1 MKPLHPDNFSM
12 NVIPGYTNYIKY
24 KGVWD
29 MQDLYESMA
38 DFFRN
43 QKFKFYETANIHKHP
58 SPFGADR
65 KYFWKAVK
73 NVEEYY
79 QYVLDIYFHTYDTR
93 DIEATMKDGSKKVF
107 TKGRIW
113 VQIRGRVILDYEK
126 HWEENSFYAQLR
138 NFYHKYIIQKKAEGL
153 WGDEVYYRVMNPLHH
168 LIQQRL
174 KMETEEYEHWEFYG
188 AH

>member
-1 MKPLHPDNFSM
+1 MEPEEFSKI
-12 NVIPGYTNYIKY
+12 VQPYYTMYLQY
-24 KGVWD
+24 KGAWD

-38 DFFRN
+38 DFFRQ
-43 QKFKFYETANIHKHP
+43 QKFKFYEILYLHKRP

-65 KYFWKAVK
+65 QYKWKAVR

-79 QYVLDIYFHTYDTR
+79 KFVVDVFFHTYDAH
-93 DIEATMKDGSKKVF
+93 DVQVTMKDGSKNSF

-113 VQIRGRVILDYEK
+113 VQIRGRVIIDYEK
-126 HWEENSFYAQLR
+126 KWEDNAFYAQLR
-138 NFYHKYIIQKKAEGL
+138 NFYHKYVIQKKIEGV
-153 WGDEVYYRVMNPLHH
+153 WADEIYYRVMNPLHN

-174 KMETEEYEHWEFYG
+174 KMETEEYEHREFVG

>member
-1 MKPLHPDNFSM
+1 MKAEEFSLEK
-12 NVIPGYTNYIKY
+12 PYFTQYIQY

-43 QKFKFYETANIHKHP
+43 QKFKFYEVVYKHKHP
-58 SPFGADR
+58 SPFGAER
-65 KYFWKAVK
+65 QYVWKATR

-79 QYVLDIYFHTYDTR
+79 QWVIEVFFHTYDSR
-93 DIEATMKDGSKKVF
+93 DVEVKTKDGNNKMF

-126 HWEENSFYAQLR
+126 KWEGNAFYAYLR
-138 NFYHKYIIQKKAEGL
+138 SFYHKYVVQKKLESL
-153 WGDEVYYRVMNPLHH
+153 WQDTMYYRVMHPLHN
-168 LIQQRL
+168 LVQQRL
-174 KMETEEYEHWEFYG
+174 KMETEEYEAKMMAGTH
-188 AH
+188 

>member
-1 MKPLHPDNFSM
+1 MKPDEFSM
-12 NVIPGYTNYIKY
+12 MVNPYFSMFIQY

-29 MQDLYESMA
+29 MQDLYEVMA

-43 QKFKFYETANIHKHP
+43 QKFKFYEVVYKHKHP

-65 KYFWKAVK
+65 QYVWRAVK

-79 QYVLDIYFHTYDTR
+79 QFEVDLFFHTYDAR
-93 DIEATMKDGSKKVF
+93 DIEVAMKDGSKRTF

-113 VQIRGRVILDYEK
+113 AQIRGRVYTDYEK
-126 HWEENSFYAQLR
+126 KWEDNAFYAQLR
-138 NFYHKYIIQKKAEGL
+138 NFYHKYVIQKKIEGI
-153 WGDEVYYRVMNPLHH
+153 WEDEVYYHVMHPLHH

-174 KMETEEYEHWEFYG
+174 KLETEEYEHKEFVG

>member
-1 MKPLHPDNFSM
+1 MKPLKPEEFSM
-12 NVIPGYTNYIKY
+12 MVNPYYTMFIKY

-43 QKFKFYETANIHKHP
+43 QKFKFYETINWHKSP
-58 SPFGADR
+58 SPFGAR
-65 KYFWKAVK
+65 RRYEWEAIK

-79 QYVLDIYFHTYDTR
+79 RFELDIRFETHDVHDVEIKT
-93 DIEATMKDGSKKVF
+93 KDGSKKTF

-113 VQIRGRVILDYEK
+113 VQIRGRVLTDYGK
-126 HWEENSFYAQLR
+126 NWEDSSFYAQLR
-138 NFYHKYIIQKKAEGL
+138 NFYHKYVIQKKIEGD
-153 WGDEVYYRVMNPLHH
+153 WQDTIYYNVMNPLHN

-174 KMETEEYEHWEFYG
+174 KMETEEYEHREFTG
-188 AH
+188 AR